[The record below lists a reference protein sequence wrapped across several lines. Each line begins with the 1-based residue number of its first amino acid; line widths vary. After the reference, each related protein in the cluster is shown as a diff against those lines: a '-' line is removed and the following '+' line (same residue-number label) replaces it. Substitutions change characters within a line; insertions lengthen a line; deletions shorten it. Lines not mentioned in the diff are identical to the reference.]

1 MSKTRHLSGIVLNK
15 ENRRED
21 SQIIYFLSR
30 EAGKVEVLIRGARKI
45 NSKLA
50 PIVAE
55 PFALLKLVIASGKN
69 NFHLIGGEV
78 KESFRG
84 IFRDEKKIIQT
95 NTLLKKI
102 NKLIKNQ
109 PDQKIFSL
117 ILKFLKKIN
126 HLPSDKIQVIN
137 NAFLI
142 KFLAFLGY
150 RPEINRCVICQEL
163 IQLKEFYSVRN
174 DISKGVIFNLTR
186 GGIVCLKHDL
196 KEENADEKIK
206 ISREALTVLQKLLYQ
221 DFDSL
226 IKQDFI
232 QKDLQTAERVIKNF
246 FDWHL
251 E

>member
-1 MSKTRHLSGIVLNK
+1 MSRTRRLQGIILNK
-15 ENRRED
+15 ENHRED
-21 SQIIYFLSR
+21 NQIISFYSQ
-30 EAGKVEVLIRGARKI
+30 EAGKIEILIRGARKI

-55 PFALLKLVIASGKN
+55 PFALLKLVIAEGKN

-95 NTLLKKI
+95 NALLKKI
-102 NKLIKNQ
+102 DKLIKTQ
-109 PDQKIFSL
+109 PDQKVFSL
-117 ILKFLKKIN
+117 ILKFLRKIN
-126 HLPSDKIQVIN
+126 HLPPDKLRGIN

-150 RPEINRCVICQEL
+150 RPEIKKCLVCR
-163 IQLKEFYSVRN
+163 QLPLEREM
-174 DISKGVIFNLTR
+174 IFNLTK

-196 KEENADEKIK
+196 KDEDAGEKTRIK
-206 ISREALTVLQKLLYQ
+206 REVLNVLQKLLYQ

-226 IKQDFI
+226 IKQDI
-232 QKDLQTAERVIKNF
+232 VQNDLQTAENVIKRF
-246 FDWHL
+246 FDWHMK
-251 E
+251 